1 MFVKDDLLLNFKGN
15 LLMAGSLGIGGVF
28 VVFMPSLQ
36 LACGYKQA
44 FSYFYTLSAA
54 GLWA

>member
-15 LLMAGSLGIGGVF
+15 LLMAGPLGIGGVF
-28 VVFMPSLQ
+28 VVFIPSLQ

-44 FSYFYTLSAA
+44 FSYFYTLLVMES
-54 GLWA
+54 WV